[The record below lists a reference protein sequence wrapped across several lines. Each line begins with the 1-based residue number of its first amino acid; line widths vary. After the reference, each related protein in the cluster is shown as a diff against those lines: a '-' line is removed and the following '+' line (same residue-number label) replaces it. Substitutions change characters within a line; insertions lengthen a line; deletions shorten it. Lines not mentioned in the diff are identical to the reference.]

1 MCCCV
6 AVVLVW
12 SVCLS
17 LWLVVV
23 TTVAMEQWWLIWH
36 ALETCN
42 PDGID
47 LAVVLGHFTFW
58 LQVTQICVWFAH
70 CKRIFLITFVHAT
83 PSGMVKMSWV
93 VGLGQA
99 MLRKNAKMAFFHCS
113 KDPQL
118 WSICVQTKI
127 ASQTNSAE
135 RTTPCDS
142 HLMHV

>member
-1 MCCCV
+1 MGEPNGWDDDGMCCCV
-6 AVVLVW
+6 AIVLVW

-99 MLRKNAKMAFFHCS
+99 MLRKKCKNGVFSLLKRPTVVEHLCS
-113 KDPQL
+113 NKNCQPNQL
-118 WSICVQTKI
+118 C
-127 ASQTNSAE
+127 
-135 RTTPCDS
+135 
-142 HLMHV
+142 